1 MRVAELSIYKYSEL
15 DGKAKQRAKD
25 WYINGMDYPWHQE
38 NIDSIKA
45 FCDHFGI
52 TLKDWAIG
60 GRGEFL
66 KTNVENHHFRG
77 FTLED
82 AKKLAKTG
90 YLPKSGMW
98 LDCTMIQSFF
108 EEFKK
113 TGDAMYAF
121 HQALETALR
130 AINQDIEY
138 QYSDEAVEEM
148 MEINAYEFDENG
160 RIF

>member
-1 MRVAELSIYKYSEL
+1 
-15 DGKAKQRAKD
+15 
-25 WYINGMDYPWHQE
+25 
-38 NIDSIKA
+38 
-45 FCDHFGI
+45 
-52 TLKDWAIG
+52 
-60 GRGEFL
+60 
-66 KTNVENHHFRG
+66 
-77 FTLED
+77 LED